1 MKKIGIGRECKQL
14 MAEKVKERLEQASEL
29 FITSFNTMAV
39 SEQDTLRRK
48 LKQIDASLFVVKN
61 RLAKQAFRQLKL
73 EELTPLMKG
82 LTAISL
88 GGRDTLSVSKTL
100 VDFAASQENFKIMGA
115 YVDRQ
120 ILDSGWVKKLASI
133 PSKEALFAQIVYG
146 FKSPIQGL
154 VNSLSAAIRN
164 FVVVLDKIREKK
176 KDGG

>member
-1 MKKIGIGRECKQL
+1 

-29 FITSFNTMAV
+29 FITSFNTVAV

-48 LKQIDASLFVVKN
+48 LKQIDASFFVVKN

-73 EELTPLMKG
+73 EALIPLMKG

-88 GGRDTLSVSKTL
+88 GGRDILSVSKTL
-100 VDFAASQENFKIMGA
+100 ADFAESQKNFKIMGA

-120 ILDSGWVKKLASI
+120 ILGLCWVKKLASI

-154 VNSLSAAIRN
+154 VNSLSATIRN
-164 FVVVLDKIREKK
+164 FVVVLDKIRENK